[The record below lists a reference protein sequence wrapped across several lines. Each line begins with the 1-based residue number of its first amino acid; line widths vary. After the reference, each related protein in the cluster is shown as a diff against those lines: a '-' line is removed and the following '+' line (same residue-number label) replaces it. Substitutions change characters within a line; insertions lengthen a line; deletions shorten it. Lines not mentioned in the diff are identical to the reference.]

1 MSHASRQQAP
11 KPVAAV
17 PVLTGSGSFHL
28 EQSLSP
34 IFGAL
39 PDDACAHW
47 GRLPVL
53 EQAFLESRQN
63 ILANEI
69 WQGTCSLDEPLSPG
83 DEGGVLTVPQT
94 IFNLVNIMVGV
105 GALSV
110 PYALKMSGYSA
121 LLLVVL
127 VIFITGTTAKWLGE
141 CVDMASKSE
150 HAEAVPPSARDF
162 GFLALASVGPR
173 FSVFINLVTVL
184 EVWLALVTF
193 MVMNGVNA
201 GLVWPDSSPASTIP
215 VLGAVACG
223 LVFVPQ
229 HIFAYLSLIST
240 FSMVVAAAAMVGA
253 TYMLRQWADPY
264 EHLGEAALL
273 QIWNIPRS
281 VGIIVFCFAGHPCFP
296 GVRSSMKAPSKW
308 KDCIYVSFFMAF
320 VYYGSFGFLGY
331 IVFGPY
337 TAQIMTDNLGSIP
350 GAAHFRLLASFC
362 FLLKVQLTVPLLLN
376 AIVIAV
382 WAPRALSPQWPPLR
396 IALVIFIGTVT
407 VLVSLCLA
415 DKLAVVA
422 SLAGSL
428 LVMITSVLFPALVHL
443 ILWRRYRAERIDL
456 CMKVQYAVV
465 FLFGV
470 VMAVL
475 GTTSAITDL
484 MK

>member
-1 MSHASRQQAP
+1 
-11 KPVAAV
+11 
-17 PVLTGSGSFHL
+17 VLFRSFHL

-83 DEGGVLTVPQT
+83 DEGGVLTEPQT

-127 VIFITGTTAKWLGE
+127 VIFITGTTAKWIGE

-150 HAEAVPPSARDF
+150 LAEAVPPSARDF

-273 QIWNIPRS
+273 QVWNIPRS

-308 KDCIYVSFFMAF
+308 KDCIYVSFLLAF
-320 VYYGSFGFLGY
+320 VYYASFGFLGY

-337 TAQIMTDNLGSIP
+337 TAQIMIDNLGSAVERAVVSQCHRDCDVGSEGDDRIGALP
-350 GAAHFRLLASFC
+350 G
-362 FLLKVQLTVPLLLN
+362 
-376 AIVIAV
+376 
-382 WAPRALSPQWPPLR
+382 PRALDPLAPLPHGAHRSLHEGAVCRGLPLR
-396 IALVIFIGTVT
+396 RRDG
-407 VLVSLCLA
+407 LA
-415 DKLAVVA
+415 RNDVRDHGLDEMSSSRFVPAGAQCMVVNMLDPSA
-422 SLAGSL
+422 A
-428 LVMITSVLFPALVHL
+428 
-443 ILWRRYRAERIDL
+443 RRSRSRA
-456 CMKVQYAVV
+456 C
-465 FLFGV
+465 
-470 VMAVL
+470 
-475 GTTSAITDL
+475 
-484 MK
+484 